1 MSTWRSHSHLH
12 RHELE
17 RTWPTVSMKEHSHAH
32 EHSESDLARH
42 PSMAASSEPPRHD
55 THEDEPADP
64 KGRLWVE
71 DLLTGR
77 EIDPAKLASKFA
89 DLGRAIADP
98 GLARG
103 YLQMAADMTKVAA
116 TLKTAGA
123 STPKAPTRPAAKVS
137 TEMLYK
143 AARRARPAVTP
154 DPDRE
159 AARYSRLA
167 ATVSDRNLANG
178 YRQLAAQRRR

>member
-42 PSMAASSEPPRHD
+42 PSMAATAVATSHA
-55 THEDEPADP
+55 HEDEDNHP

-103 YLQMAADMTKVAA
+103 YLQMAADLTKAAA

-123 STPKAPTRPAAKVS
+123 STPKATRPAAKRTVIDGM
-137 TEMLYK
+137 TYK
-143 AARRARPAVTP
+143 SPRITPAP

-159 AARYSRLA
+159 AARFSRLA

>member
-1 MSTWRSHSHLH
+1 MTTTTWRSHNHLH

-17 RTWPTVSMKEHSHAH
+17 RNYPTATMKEHSHSH

-42 PSMAASSEPPRHD
+42 PSMAAASAPPSHE
-55 THEDEPADP
+55 HEDEPAHP

-71 DLLTGR
+71 DLMTGK
-77 EIDPAKLASKFA
+77 EIDPVAKAAEF
-89 DLGRAIADP
+89 DRLGRAIADP

-103 YLQMAADMTKVAA
+103 YLQLAAHLTKVA
-116 TLKTAGA
+116 TAAKVVGA
-123 STPKAPTRPAAKVS
+123 STPKAATRPAAKRTVVGGMTYKSARS
-137 TEMLYK
+137 TT
-143 AARRARPAVTP
+143 AA

-167 ATVSDRNLANG
+167 AVVTDRNLANG